1 MSKTHPILC
10 GMISC
15 AVLAGG
21 AVLAQADEVRPWQ
34 VNSIEWFSKITKA
47 APVENAD
54 AATEDEMKPYT
65 EKIAGT
71 DITFDMVPIK
81 SGSFMM
87 GATEEE
93 LEEYGVEADEYM
105 GIDNAAET
113 PQREVKVDA
122 FWMGKCEVTWKEY
135 EAWSARLE
143 KQIRESN
150 NFQDT
155 ELETLADGIVR
166 PTPPYTDMTFDMGKD
181 NCPAIAMSV
190 YAAQMYCKWL
200 TAKTGR
206 YYRLPTEAEWEYAC
220 RAGSDTPYSFGDED
234 IDDYAWYYDNAEDK
248 YQQVGQKKPN
258 AWGLYDMHGN
268 VREWCLDQYLVDGYA
283 DAGNENPLVS
293 KEGRKRYPT
302 VARGGSWYDDAEN
315 LRSAVRFGSNKSWN
329 QDDPQIPKSIWYESS
344 AKEVG
349 FRVVRPLAVPTAD
362 QAAAF
367 EPDPE
372 EAVKYGKLNARQQ
385 N

>member
-150 NFQDT
+150 NF
-155 ELETLADGIVR
+155 
-166 PTPPYTDMTFDMGKD
+166 
-181 NCPAIAMSV
+181 
-190 YAAQMYCKWL
+190 
-200 TAKTGR
+200 
-206 YYRLPTEAEWEYAC
+206 
-220 RAGSDTPYSFGDED
+220 
-234 IDDYAWYYDNAEDK
+234 
-248 YQQVGQKKPN
+248 
-258 AWGLYDMHGN
+258 
-268 VREWCLDQYLVDGYA
+268 
-283 DAGNENPLVS
+283 
-293 KEGRKRYPT
+293 
-302 VARGGSWYDDAEN
+302 
-315 LRSAVRFGSNKSWN
+315 
-329 QDDPQIPKSIWYESS
+329 
-344 AKEVG
+344 
-349 FRVVRPLAVPTAD
+349 
-362 QAAAF
+362 
-367 EPDPE
+367 
-372 EAVKYGKLNARQQ
+372 
-385 N
+385 